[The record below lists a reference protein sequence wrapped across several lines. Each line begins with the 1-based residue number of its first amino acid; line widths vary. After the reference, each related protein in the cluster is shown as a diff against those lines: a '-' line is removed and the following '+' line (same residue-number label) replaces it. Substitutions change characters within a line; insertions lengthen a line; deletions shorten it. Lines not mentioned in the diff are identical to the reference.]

1 MGIISQFHFSSLC
14 FFYIFDPNRK
24 GNDGMFL
31 MRKEIDELDER
42 VYLDGQKA
50 EVWRAGRVVESWP
63 CSRPVGYLLLSVVLG
78 RARAS
83 NAPSSRA
90 MSFLLPWC

>member
-1 MGIISQFHFSSLC
+1 
-14 FFYIFDPNRK
+14 
-24 GNDGMFL
+24 MFL

-78 RARAS
+78 RAREQRTVFTCHVF
-83 NAPSSRA
+83 PVGR
-90 MSFLLPWC
+90 C